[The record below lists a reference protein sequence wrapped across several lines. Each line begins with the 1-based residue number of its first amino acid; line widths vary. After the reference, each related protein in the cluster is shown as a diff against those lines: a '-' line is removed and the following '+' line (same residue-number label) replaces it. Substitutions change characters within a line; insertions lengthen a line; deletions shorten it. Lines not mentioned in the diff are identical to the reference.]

1 MKSIYFDLL
10 QEAGMRENDFI
21 VAIGDVDTKWMGH
34 EEVVRL
40 IRESGDKLS
49 LKVVTPT
56 DHDYLRSPNSSS
68 TGSPNTSTT
77 STLSS
82 GRVNLRSSSSNPFA
96 KDRRRRATW
105 NFFRRSQSKD
115 TDFPVIG
122 KDENVVFR

>member
-1 MKSIYFDLL
+1 ML

-21 VAIGDVDTKWMGH
+21 VAIGDIDTKWMGH

-40 IRESGDKLS
+40 IRESGEKLS

-105 NFFRRSQSKD
+105 NFFRRSHSKD
-115 TDFPVIG
+115 TDFPVIA

>member
-1 MKSIYFDLL
+1 
-10 QEAGMRENDFI
+10 MRENDFI